1 MVEKDTISI
10 NDKRIRDYLTPY
22 HYQKPVLSGSGK
34 AGRFDEKAVDI
45 PFVFFMKVNT
55 IWYIQDLTE

>member
-34 AGRFDEKAVDI
+34 AGRFDEKSCGYSI
-45 PFVFFMKVNT
+45 CFFHGGKYYMV
-55 IWYIQDLTE
+55 IYRI

>member
-34 AGRFDEKAVDI
+34 AGRFDE
-45 PFVFFMKVNT
+45 
-55 IWYIQDLTE
+55 